1 VLGQDLTFI
10 CNLVVNQREDNMRL
24 RVNLSLPPDVYKA
37 IAEFARNHG
46 IPVATAVKILLFD
59 GIKKRRI
66 VLHRKP
72 AARRKLKQS
81 DRG

>member
-1 VLGQDLTFI
+1 
-10 CNLVVNQREDNMRL
+10 MRF

-37 IAEFARNHG
+37 IAEFARENG
-46 IPVATAVKILLFD
+46 IPVATAIKILLFD

-72 AARRKLKQS
+72 AT
-81 DRG
+81 